1 MQDQAATGGGIL
13 DDANV
18 FKAPSRHQHYVI
30 PGHPRAAV
38 GDGAGSSHRCW
49 HRDQFRRV
57 PHHAS
62 PASGS
67 PPHSRLPHRDSRTR
81 HCCPPNSRTPS
92 ARPSDRRS
100 GFQPTPPRIPQPDV
114 SAWPMMAWS
123 GPASRYG
130 DSRATPHV
138 STYYPQATQFKYV
151 TTSGGHSEWG
161 ISSPFRRPAQGARI
175 GLMRPRS
182 WASVRRLVLVCRERL
197 STDPTKHSPSLPSP

>member
-1 MQDQAATGGGIL
+1 MTRFSAAFRRNSV
-13 DDANV
+13 AS
-18 FKAPSRHQHYVI
+18 PSSN
-30 PGHPRAAV
+30 
-38 GDGAGSSHRCW
+38 AGSHNHWRRHRRRCKRLQGPESAPALRDTWAPPRGCRRRSRLITRCW

-57 PHHAS
+57 PQHAS

-123 GPASRYG
+123 GSASHHG
-130 DSRATPHV
+130 DSRPPHICLPIV
-138 STYYPQATQFKYV
+138 PK
-151 TTSGGHSEWG
+151 
-161 ISSPFRRPAQGARI
+161 P
-175 GLMRPRS
+175 LN
-182 WASVRRLVLVCRERL
+182 L
-197 STDPTKHSPSLPSP
+197 SA